1 MWRLTNV
8 FKEALRPRLAK
19 LYGQQQVD
27 RLLERIALVAGRYN
41 YLEERCSFDSP
52 CWDEHSC
59 ILITYGDMLHK
70 PGEPGLVT
78 LERFA
83 GDFLEGIV
91 TVIHILPFFPAS
103 SDDGFSVVDYRQVDP
118 ALGTWDDVEC
128 LGLKFRLMFDLVLN
142 HVSSKSKWFD
152 DFRGA
157 IAPAREY
164 FIDVPPGVDLSQ
176 VVRPRALPLLT
187 SVTTVKGEKQVWTTF
202 SDDQIDLDFTN
213 PDVMLEMMD
222 ILLGYINRGAAIIRL
237 DAIAYLWKEIGTP
250 CINHPYTHEVVKIFR
265 DVVENVTPGTLLLTE
280 TNLPHEEN
288 FSYFGTG
295 DEAHIVYQF
304 SLAPLLVHAIQSG
317 TARYLSRW
325 AKSLSPPPP
334 GCTFLNFTA
343 SHDGIGVRP
352 LEGLLT
358 QKEIDDLAESVRQC
372 GGFVSSRTGEN
383 GKEQPY
389 ELNITYFDA
398 MQDAAGSDDLEWQ
411 VLRFFCSQIIMLGMR
426 GIPAIYF
433 HSLTGGRND
442 RQGVD
447 ETGMKRRVNRGRWKD
462 EELRKLLADS
472 ESLSAIIFN
481 KYTELLRTRAKIA
494 AFHPDALQVVLEA
507 DDGLFVFRRLP
518 VAGYPLF
525 CIHNVTGQQQPLN
538 MQTLLEESQA
548 RYFKDHLS
556 GKEYPAEVLLEPYQC
571 LWLEK
576 LP

>member
-8 FKEALRPRLAK
+8 FKEALRPRLAV
-19 LYGQQQVD
+19 LYGEQQVD
-27 RLLERIALVAGRYN
+27 RLLERIALIAGRYN
-41 YLEERCSFDSP
+41 YLEERCSLETP

-59 ILITYGDMLHK
+59 ILVAYGDMLHK
-70 PGEPGLVT
+70 PDEPGLAT

-83 GDFLEGIV
+83 SDFLENIV

-118 ALGTWDDVEC
+118 ALGSWDDVER
-128 LGLKFRLMFDLVLN
+128 LGVKFRLMFDLVLN

-164 FIDVPPGVDLSQ
+164 FFDVAPGTDLSQ

-202 SDDQIDLDFTN
+202 SDDQVDLNFAN

-222 ILLGYINRGAAIIRL
+222 ILLGYINKGAAILRL

-250 CINHPYTHEVVKIFR
+250 CVNHPYTHEVVKVFR

-280 TNLPHEEN
+280 TNLPHGDN
-288 FSYFGTG
+288 VSYFGAG

-304 SLAPLLVHAIQSG
+304 SLAPLLLHAIQSG
-317 TARYLSRW
+317 TTQHLTRW
-325 AKSLSPPPP
+325 AKSLSAPPP
-334 GCTFLNFTA
+334 GCTFLNVTA

-358 QKEIDDLAESVRQC
+358 QEEINGLAERVRQC
-372 GGFVSSRTGEN
+372 GGFVSCRTGED

-398 MQDAAGSDDLEWQ
+398 MQDVARSSDIEWQ
-411 VLRFFCSQIIMLGMR
+411 VLRFFCSQIIMLGMQ
-426 GIPAIYF
+426 GIPGIYF
-433 HSLTGGRND
+433 HSLAGGRND
-442 RQGVD
+442 LKGVA
-447 ETGMKRRVNRGRWKD
+447 ESGIKRRVNRGKWKD
-462 EELRKLLADS
+462 EQLRKLLADP
-472 ESLSAIIFN
+472 ESLSATIFK
-481 KYTELLRTRAKIA
+481 KYKELLRTRSQNA
-494 AFHPDALQVVLEA
+494 AFHPDVLQEVLEA
-507 DDGLFVFRRLP
+507 ADGLFVFRRLP
-518 VAGYPLF
+518 VTGGSLL
-525 CIHNVTGQQQPLN
+525 CIHNITGHQQLLN
-538 MQTLLEESQA
+538 LQVLAKESQPSP
-548 RYFKDHLS
+548 FWDHIS
-556 GKEYPAEVLLEPYQC
+556 EKEYFVEVILAPYQC

-576 LP
+576 LS